1 MLIPP
6 VGLRPISAMD
16 QAPQIL
22 LRCKGGFYRKNE
34 EMFEAEKSPNNLQNA
49 KSSKK
54 HRKNSTRFNLDA
66 FWDCNLQYVLSRGEK
81 SNAIFLAREVVA

>member
-34 EMFEAEKSPNNLQNA
+34 EMLEAEKSPNNLQNA
-49 KSSKK
+49 KSSKNIGK
-54 HRKNSTRFNLDA
+54 TQLDSIWML
-66 FWDCNLQYVLSRGEK
+66 FGIVTYSMFCLVEEK
-81 SNAIFLAREVVA
+81 AMPFFLPGR